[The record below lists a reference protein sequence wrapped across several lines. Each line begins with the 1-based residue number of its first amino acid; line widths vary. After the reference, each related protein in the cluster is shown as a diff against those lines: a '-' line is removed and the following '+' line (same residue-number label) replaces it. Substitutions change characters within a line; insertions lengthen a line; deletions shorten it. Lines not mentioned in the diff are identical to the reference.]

1 MVNVIMKISSLK
13 KGSNFSINIKNIKLD
28 KKLLVAIIFLVL
40 SILGGGAYLYYENEK
55 TKKLEQA
62 RLQKIQK

>member
-55 TKKLEQA
+55 TKKLE
-62 RLQKIQK
+62 

>member
-28 KKLLVAIIFLVL
+28 KKLL
-40 SILGGGAYLYYENEK
+40 
-55 TKKLEQA
+55 
-62 RLQKIQK
+62 